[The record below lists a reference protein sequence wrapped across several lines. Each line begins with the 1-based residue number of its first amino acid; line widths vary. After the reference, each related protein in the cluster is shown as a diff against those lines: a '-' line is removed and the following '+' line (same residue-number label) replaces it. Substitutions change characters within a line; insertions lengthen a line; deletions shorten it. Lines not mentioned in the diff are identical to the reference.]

1 MARYIGPVCRLCR
14 REGMKLFLKGERCYT
29 EKCAIEKRNFAPGQ
43 HGKTRKAKL
52 AGYGLQLR
60 EKQKVKRIYGVL
72 EDQFRR
78 YFEAAERTRGITG
91 ELLLQLLERRLD
103 NVAYRL
109 GLATSRPQARQL
121 VRHGHVLVNGKKQP
135 VLLRKYEYLKNYWP
149 DVNEVDVPLYYAD
162 TDWDHWYI
170 APTHDQDYAMEVL
183 YYERIAPL
191 SSANQT
197 NWITQNAPNAMLFG
211 TLLQA
216 MPFLKNDQR
225 QIFQQK
231 YTESMQALKAE
242 DVSRVG
248 DRQAVAG
255 DS

>member
-1 MARYIGPVCRLCR
+1 MTTPSWVMTYDSLTSTV
-14 REGMKLFLKGERCYT
+14 
-29 EKCAIEKRNFAPGQ
+29 
-43 HGKTRKAKL
+43 
-52 AGYGLQLR
+52 LQ
-60 EKQKVKRIYGVL
+60 Y
-72 EDQFRR
+72 
-78 YFEAAERTRGITG
+78 
-91 ELLLQLLERRLD
+91 LERSDSAVVNAIPTFITL
-103 NVAYRL
+103 AEFEIAEQIKTL
-109 GLATSRPQARQL
+109 GQMQVVESTMLTGDAILQKPARWRKT
-121 VRHGHVLVNGKKQP
+121 VSMSVTVDGKKQP

-149 DVNEVDVPLYYAD
+149 DNTQTDVPLFYAD
-162 TDWDHWYI
+162 TDWEHWYL
-170 APTHDQDYAMEVL
+170 APTPDQDYQFEVL

-191 SSANQT
+191 SSTNQT

-231 YTESMQALKAE
+231 YSEAMQVLKGE

-248 DRQAVAG
+248 DRQAVAV

>member
-1 MARYIGPVCRLCR
+1 MTTPSWVMTYDSLTSTV
-14 REGMKLFLKGERCYT
+14 
-29 EKCAIEKRNFAPGQ
+29 
-43 HGKTRKAKL
+43 
-52 AGYGLQLR
+52 LQ
-60 EKQKVKRIYGVL
+60 Y
-72 EDQFRR
+72 
-78 YFEAAERTRGITG
+78 
-91 ELLLQLLERRLD
+91 LERND
-103 NVAYRL
+103 VATVNAIPTFITLAEFEIAEQVKTL
-109 GLATSRPQARQL
+109 GQLQIAESTMTTGNAILQKPARWRKT
-121 VRHGHVLVNGKKQP
+121 VSMSVTVSGVKQP

-149 DVNEVDVPLYYAD
+149 DTSQTSIPLFYAD
-162 TDWDHWYI
+162 TDWDHWYL
-170 APTHDQDYAMEVL
+170 APTPDQDYDFEVL

-191 SSANQT
+191 SSINQT
-197 NWITQNAPNAMLFG
+197 NWLTQNAPNAMLFG

-248 DRQAVAG
+248 DRQSVAV